1 MKTMFRAMLA
11 GLFLVIFIAG
21 CLPEQLESSPTIESG
36 SSEPAPLSTAEPT
49 TMPATPTVTP
59 AAVEPWWNDTV
70 FYEVFVR
77 SFNDSNGD
85 GVGDIQGLIQKLD
98 YLNDGDPA
106 TTDDLG
112 VTGLWLMPI
121 TQSPSYH
128 GYDVTDYY
136 QVDFEYGT
144 NEDFKQLMEETHKRG
159 IKIII
164 DLVLNHTSA
173 QHPWFVESVK
183 GNPEYADWYIWED
196 QDPGFTG
203 PWGQKVWIKARNDRY
218 YYAVFWDQMPDLN
231 LENPAVTAEIQNIS
245 RFWVEEMGV
254 DGFRLDAIRHFV
266 EDGAAQE
273 NTPATHEWLQE
284 YYRFYKSLDPALFT
298 VGEAWTLTPLVLD
311 YVGDEVD
318 IAFEFYLA
326 EAFITAAKGP
336 LAVALTK
343 QMQIVLDSYPEGQ
356 YGVFLTNHDQNRI
369 MSQLNDDEVRAKLAA
384 TMMLT
389 APGVPFIYYGEE
401 IGMTGFKPDEDL
413 RRPMQW
419 TSDSL
424 RVGFTTGF
432 PWRSPAGDYGE
443 RSVALQDNDPQS
455 LLNHY
460 RSLIHLRNEY
470 PALRTGEAVLVD
482 AGSPRLYA
490 MLRYTAEQAFLI
502 LVNVHPKPL
511 SGDNY
516 SLSLPSGPFSA
527 GVQAEG
533 VFGLPDPAAPVI
545 NASGGFDAYVPFAEI
560 PAQSSMIIKLTP

>member
-1 MKTMFRAMLA
+1 MKTTLRTV
-11 GLFLVIFIAG
+11 LVVLLQALLLAG
-21 CLPEQLESSPTIESG
+21 CLPEEAVTPSPSESG
-36 SSEPAPLSTAEPT
+36 SNAPTLAPTVEPT
-49 TMPATPTVTP
+49 TVPAAPTAQP
-59 AAVEPWWNDTV
+59 AAVEPWWNDAI

-112 VTGLWLMPI
+112 ITGIWLMPI

-128 GYDVTDYY
+128 GYDVIDYN
-136 QVDFEYGT
+136 QVDFEYGS
-144 NEDFKQLMEETHKRG
+144 NDDFKQLMEAAHKRG
-159 IKIII
+159 IKVII

-196 QDPGFTG
+196 TDPGYAG

-231 LENPAVTAEIQNIS
+231 LENPEVTAEIQNIS

-266 EDGAAQE
+266 EDGPAQE
-273 NTPATHEWLQE
+273 NTAATHAWLQD
-284 YYRFYKSLDPALFT
+284 YYRFYKSLDPALLT
-298 VGEAWTLTPLVLD
+298 VGEAWTLTPLIID

-318 IAFEFYLA
+318 IAFEFELA

-336 LAVALTK
+336 LAVAFTK

-356 YGVFLTNHDQNRI
+356 YGVFLTNHDQNRV
-369 MSQLNDDEVRAKLAA
+369 MSQLNDDEVRARLAA

-401 IGMTGFKPDEDL
+401 IGMTGFKPDEDI

-419 TSDSL
+419 NSDNL
-424 RVGFTTGF
+424 RVGFTSGF
-432 PWRSPAGDYGE
+432 PWRSPAGDYTE
-443 RSVALQDNDPQS
+443 RSVALQDAAPDS

-460 RSLIHLRNEY
+460 RALIHLRSNNS
-470 PALRTGEAVLVD
+470 ALRTGDAVLVD

-490 MLRYTAEQAFLI
+490 MLRYNDEQAFLI

-511 SGDNY
+511 AGDDY
-516 SLSLPSGPFSA
+516 SLSLPSGPFS
-527 GVQAEG
+527 GTVQAEG
-533 VFGLPDPAAPVI
+533 VLGLLDPAAPEI

-560 PAQSSMIIKLTP
+560 PAQSSVIIKLTP